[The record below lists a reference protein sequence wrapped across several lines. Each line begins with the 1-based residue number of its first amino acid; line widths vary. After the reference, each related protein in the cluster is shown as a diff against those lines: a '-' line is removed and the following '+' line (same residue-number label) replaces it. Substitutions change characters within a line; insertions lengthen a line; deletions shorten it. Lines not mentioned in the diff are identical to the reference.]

1 MQQVSITAIR
11 RASRFSPNS
20 VEQDAAIMGAV
31 CRQLQMNGCIIHE
44 YDEDEVNSLD
54 TSQVFLTMGRSTRL
68 LDLLSVFER
77 DEAIVINSTAGIRLC
92 CHRSKLEMTLRQ
104 AKVTLPEDG
113 QKSEACWLKRGD
125 APAQTADD
133 VIFVTNTD
141 ELERKKQQFLQRG
154 ISDIIV
160 SPHVEGDLIKF
171 YGVAGTSFFRIFY
184 PGDDLH
190 SKFGNELHNGR
201 PQHYKYSIDKLHS
214 MAELAAQAV
223 GIIIYGG
230 DAVVRRD
237 GSFCMIDFNDW
248 PSFSRCR
255 EEAALAIA
263 CRIKELIVK
272 R

>member
-1 MQQVSITAIR
+1 MRQVSITAIR

-20 VEQDAAIMGAV
+20 VEQDAAILEAV
-31 CRQLQMNGCIIHE
+31 CRQLKMNGCIIHE

-68 LDLLSVFER
+68 LDLLSVSER
-77 DEAIVINSTAGIRLC
+77 DGAIVVNSTASVRLC
-92 CHRSKLEMTLRQ
+92 CHRSRLEMTLRQ
-104 AKVTLPEDG
+104 AGVMLPEDD
-113 QKSEACWLKRGD
+113 QDLEACWIKRGD

-154 ISDIIV
+154 ISDIVV

-171 YGVAGTSFFRIFY
+171 YGGAGTSFFRVFY
-184 PGDDLH
+184 PGDDRH
-190 SKFGNELHNGR
+190 SKFGDELHNGR
-201 PQHYKYSIDKLHS
+201 PQHYKYSLDKLHA
-214 MAELAAQAV
+214 MAELAAQTAGV
-223 GIIIYGG
+223 IIYGG

-263 CRIKELIVK
+263 CRIKELIAK
-272 R
+272 